1 MMRKIVCAVLLLSCH
16 LALHAQ
22 DDNAVLFEFS
32 DGIEASA
39 VKAKMERQIVNLL
52 TAINTAESTNSEI
65 NYSGIDIDNLAS
77 KSIGMSWNNVHFR
90 TEDTDIVEHCIRL
103 EKRSKALRGYQVRNI
118 GMTMKPLDSAYDS
131 DLRQEICIDFSSTG
145 RIEDF
150 NFAMGT
156 QQYTRLLKEG
166 VRLDDLDQRMQII
179 HWCEQFKKAYN
190 DKNMSFMENIFSD
203 DALIITGKLVMER
216 VKSDIAMADRKKV
229 EYVTKNKQEYLS
241 SLSQLFNR
249 EKYKGYINVDFS
261 DYEIK
266 RDGAKPN
273 YYGVTLKQKWHS
285 SSYSD
290 EGIVFLVWDF
300 TNEDKPK
307 IHVRT
312 WQPLGEEAFALN
324 QFKLP

>member
-1 MMRKIVCAVLLLSCH
+1 MMRKIVYVVLLLSCH
-16 LALHAQ
+16 LALQAQ
-22 DDNAVLFEFS
+22 DDNTVLFEFS

-39 VKAKMERQIVNLL
+39 VKAKMERQVASLL

-103 EKRSKALRGYQVRNI
+103 EKRSKALRGYQVRNV

-131 DLRQEICIDFSSTG
+131 DLRQEICIDFSPTG
-145 RIEDF
+145 RIVDF

-156 QQYTRLLKEG
+156 QQYTQLLKEG

-190 DKNMSFMENIFSD
+190 DKNLSFMENIFSD

-216 VKSDIAMADRKKV
+216 VKTDVVMADRQKV
-229 EYVTKNKQEYLS
+229 EYVTKSKQEYLS

-249 EKYKGYINVDFS
+249 EKHKGYINVNFS

-266 RDGAKPN
+266 RHAAKPN
-273 YYGVTLKQKWHS
+273 YYGVTLRQKWHS

-300 TNEDKPK
+300 TDEDKPK

-312 WQPLGEEAFALN
+312 WQPLGQEAFALN